1 MAQDCPLC
9 LTKEA
14 FPSVCSLKDSLV
26 SSLSTR
32 NFTCPICA
40 GVHEGLEKFTLH
52 LVSHELEA
60 KNKAANTGD
69 VPTIS
74 IKEGLAPSQNLDS
87 LDELLADFSEFVR
100 QEDKNQFSYDHQV
113 KLKTKAPNSLRMSP
127 KSKLNNCPISP
138 TSIPSFHNIQTP
150 LPLHY
155 QQQQQSAVSALVL
168 NSQAAPSTVS
178 GIAPAAA
185 AAATTTTNLQLPDR
199 PVFVPPPSSLSSL
212 NINPQILPTATAN
225 LPPLSVKS
233 NETLEV
239 GISLS
244 SSDETMSSLSS
255 RIIPAPKNDINLD
268 TLFPSHQAPPS
279 VPPAPPATPC
289 TPQTVES
296 QPGSVAPL
304 AVGDQLTDPSSPPPP
319 PAQVQ
324 CTLCGWNFDNDNFL
338 QLHMV
343 LMHSKRSQALL
354 QRRLKKVVQE
364 YNCHHCHGTFKLY
377 EDFVSHLK
385 QIHNDPRFVCH
396 ICAKIFK
403 LRGSLLVHLRVVHNP
418 FGKL

>member
-9 LTKEA
+9 FTKEA
-14 FPSVCSLKDSLV
+14 FPSVCSLKDTLV

-40 GVHEGLEKFTLH
+40 GVYQGLEKFTLH

-60 KNKAANTGD
+60 KNKAAAPD

-74 IKEGLAPSQNLDS
+74 IKEGAPSQNLDS

-100 QEDKNQFSYDHQV
+100 QEDKTQFSYDHQV
-113 KLKTKAPNSLRMSP
+113 KLKTKAPNPLRMSP
-127 KSKLNNCPISP
+127 KSKINCPISP

-155 QQQQQSAVSALVL
+155 QQQHQSHGAALVL
-168 NSQAAPSTVS
+168 NSQAPSSVS
-178 GIAPAAA
+178 GIAAA
-185 AAATTTTNLQLPDR
+185 NLQLPDR
-199 PVFVPPPSSLSSL
+199 PVFVPPPSSVTSTL
-212 NINPQILPTATAN
+212 NINLQTATLSTAAQS

-233 NETLEV
+233 NEPLEA
-239 GISLS
+239 GMNL
-244 SSDETMSSLSS
+244 SSDETMSLS
-255 RIIPAPKNDINLD
+255 RNVPPKNELNLD
-268 TLFPSHQAPPS
+268 TLLPSHHAPPS

-289 TPQTVES
+289 TPQTVVES
-296 QPGSVAPL
+296 QPGSVAPS
-304 AVGDQLTDPSSPPPP
+304 AAGDQLTDPSSPP

-385 QIHNDPRFVCH
+385 QIHNDHRFVCH

-418 FGKL
+418 FGKSS

>member
-9 LTKEA
+9 FTKEA
-14 FPSVCSLKDSLV
+14 FPSVCSLKDTLV

-32 NFTCPICA
+32 NFTCPICT
-40 GVHEGLEKFTLH
+40 GVHEGLDKFTLH

-60 KNKAANTGD
+60 KNKAAPD

-74 IKEGLAPSQNLDS
+74 IKEGASQNLDS

-113 KLKTKAPNSLRMSP
+113 KLKPKAPNPLRMSP
-127 KSKLNNCPISP
+127 KSKINCPISP

-155 QQQQQSAVSALVL
+155 QQQHQSAAPLVL
-168 NSQAAPSTVS
+168 NSQIPSSSSSVS
-178 GIAPAAA
+178 GIA
-185 AAATTTTNLQLPDR
+185 TTSNLQLPDR
-199 PVFVPPPSSLSSL
+199 PIFVPPPSSVTSL
-212 NINPQILPTATAN
+212 NMNPLPATNSAAAQT
-225 LPPLSVKS
+225 LPAPLSVKS
-233 NETLEV
+233 NEALEA
-239 GISLS
+239 GINL
-244 SSDETMSSLSS
+244 SSDETMSLS
-255 RIIPAPKNDINLD
+255 RDVPPKNDLNIDNL
-268 TLFPSHQAPPS
+268 LPSQQAPPSS
-279 VPPAPPATPC
+279 VPPAPPATPSAPPS
-289 TPQTVES
+289 TPQTVEG
-296 QPGSVAPL
+296 QPGSVAPPSVG
-304 AVGDQLTDPSSPPPP
+304 VGDQLTDPSSPP

-364 YNCHHCHGTFKLY
+364 YSCHHCHGTFKLY

-385 QIHNDPRFVCH
+385 QIHNDHRFVCH

-418 FGKL
+418 FGKFCSFFRKF